1 MKKSLLLHALS
12 LNDRILEPNHLPLN
26 GYVWA
31 YDKTAY
37 SREMFVGN
45 CITVLSLMGME
56 GAQISWSDDIMAF
69 DVQRDGTPYTVI
81 ISLQDD
87 SLASDFYY
95 FLGIW
100 ACPEGDSFI
109 APELNRLIDWED
121 EDILKPDVSYHAML
135 TNRPLQYPEITALV
149 GGTVFSQGAYNDQYR
164 LYGTVMPG
172 EQQTGTFLFC
182 PVNHTSAHAQF
193 RISHLLYSIRNL
205 VALTAKAA
213 AIHQTCYQEDGA
225 GIYDD
230 IEQIRSQLRDNE
242 ATAEVQARLVTEA
255 ADAAFA
261 ATEHAEKLAGDLQTV
276 QATEQLFQTITG
288 EMELSEN
295 RGFPSLSERI
305 RTPIAIAQKLLKERL
320 RQASRLERRAGIIQR
335 QLHTFVSVQQG
346 LALQQ
351 FISEKTEGESK

>member
-31 YDKTAY
+31 YDKDAC

-45 CITVLSLMGME
+45 CITILSLMGME
-56 GAQISWSDDIMAF
+56 GAQISWSNDIMAF
-69 DVQRDGTPYTVI
+69 DVQREGIPYTVI

-100 ACPEGDSFI
+100 ACPEGDAFN
-109 APELNRLIDWED
+109 APRLDQLIDWED

-135 TNRPLQYPEITALV
+135 TNRPLQYPEITSLV

-172 EQQTGTFLFC
+172 ERQTGTFLFC

-213 AIHQTCYQEDGA
+213 AIHQTCFMERGGD
-225 GIYDD
+225 IYDE
-230 IEQIRSQLRDNE
+230 IERIRSQLRSGE
-242 ATAEVQARLVTEA
+242 LSAAQLALLVAET

-261 ATEHAEKLAGDLQTV
+261 ATEHAEALAGDLQTV
-276 QATEQLFQTITG
+276 QATEQLFSSITG
-288 EMELSEN
+288 EMELTEN

-305 RTPIAIAQKLLKERL
+305 RTPIGIAEKLLKERL
-320 RQASRLERRAGIIQR
+320 RQAGRLERRAGIIQQ
-335 QLHTFVSVQQG
+335 QLHSFIAVQHQ
-346 LALQQ
+346 LLLQT
-351 FISEKTEGESK
+351 SLSTNKTGENK